1 MPWTMLGVRLVA
13 RTVGSEAA
21 LEPLGGTRGGDGPRI
36 EIKGDQILSRNLD
49 MGSEFDG
56 FVEANSKYDI
66 LVSWTYEMPASMG
79 GDTRSGKVLFPKSP

>member
-1 MPWTMLGVRLVA
+1 MLEGELPWTMLGVRLVA

-36 EIKGDQILSRNLD
+36 EIKGDQILSGNLD

-66 LVSWTYEMPASMG
+66 LV
-79 GDTRSGKVLFPKSP
+79 